1 MENSAALING
11 TSVVFAQGNSVDFGV
26 EILKVVQA
34 GEIVIVVPIRPPSI
48 DNSNNNVYSF
58 SIKGDFLWRLETK
71 GTEFDRHTTPS
82 ECKFV
87 DASFRPDG
95 DLILF
100 NWCDFAFRVNPD
112 DGHILERFESR

>member
-1 MENSAALING
+1 MEDSTALING
-11 TSVVFAQGNSVDFGV
+11 TSVVFAQGNSIDFGV

-34 GEIVIVVPIRPPSI
+34 SGIVIVVPIRPPFA
-48 DNSNNNVYSF
+48 DNSKNNVYSF

-71 GTEFDRHTTPS
+71 GTEFDRYISPS

-95 DLILF
+95 ELILF

-112 DGHILERFESR
+112 NGHILEKFESK